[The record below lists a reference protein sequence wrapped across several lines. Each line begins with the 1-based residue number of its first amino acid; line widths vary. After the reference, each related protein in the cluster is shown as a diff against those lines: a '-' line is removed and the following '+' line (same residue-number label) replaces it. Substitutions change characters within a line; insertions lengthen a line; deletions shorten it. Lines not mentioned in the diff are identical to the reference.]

1 MGASISIVS
10 LRTYIQNR
18 SCMACVFA
26 VVLDLCSTKL
36 SRHLVPRALACYI
49 YHGHNKK
56 SIDFLRQFD
65 VVITTY
71 HTIAAIW
78 KHHSA
83 HQDDESLYSLTW
95 HRIVLDEGEGR
106 HIINLH
112 TFI

>member
-1 MGASISIVS
+1 
-10 LRTYIQNR
+10 
-18 SCMACVFA
+18 MACVFA
-26 VVLDLCSTKL
+26 VVLGLCSTKL

-112 TFI
+112 AFI